1 MSRENV
7 ELARKAFDALNQG
20 GVEALLVYLDPE
32 IEWISTPGFLPDAEN
47 RFGHEG
53 VKKWFEMLEEH
64 FEDVRWEAK
73 EFIDAGDRIMVAA
86 TTTARGKAS
95 GIPAELTLFHVVT
108 VRDGKAVRE
117 ESYLDRNQAL
127 EAAGLR
133 E

>member
-1 MSRENV
+1 MSRENL
-7 ELARKAFDALNQG
+7 ELASKAFDALNQG

-32 IEWISTPGFLPDAEN
+32 IEWISTPGLLPDAED

-64 FEDVRWEAK
+64 FEDVRWEAE
-73 EFIDAGDRIMVAA
+73 EFIDAGDRVMVAA
-86 TTTARGKAS
+86 TTTARGKGS

-117 ESYLDRNQAL
+117 ESYRDRNQAL

>member
-7 ELARKAFDALNQG
+7 ELASKAFDALNQG

-32 IEWISTPGFLPDAEN
+32 IEWISTPGFLPDAED

-53 VKKWFEMLEEH
+53 VRRWFEMLGEL
-64 FEDVRWEAK
+64 FDDVRWEAE
-73 EFIDAGDRIMVAA
+73 EFIDAGDRVMVAA
-86 TTTARGKAS
+86 TTTARGKGS
-95 GIPAELTLFHVVT
+95 GIPAELTLFHVFT

-117 ESYLDRNQAL
+117 ESYRDRNQAL